1 MAIETNFPIT
11 KDYTSLTGDT
21 AAPAGGKKWRVQP
34 WGADCQISYGTS
46 STPPEESHKGF
57 TMEEHSTHTITLS
70 AGQFA
75 HVRNPRN
82 GNSGI
87 LVMMEVV

>member
-11 KDYTSLTGDT
+11 KDYKSLTGDT
-21 AAPAGGKKWRVQP
+21 AAPAGGKKWRAQP
-34 WGADCQISYGTS
+34 KGADCQVSYGTS
-46 STPPEESHKGF
+46 STPPSESHNGF
-57 TMEEHSTHTITLS
+57 YMEEKSVHTISLK

-75 HVRNPRN
+75 HVRNPRD

-87 LVMMEVV
+87 LVLLEVD